1 MRMNC
6 GRWKNIQERCQGI
19 SDVRSRM
26 TAAIRQWRRS
36 QRYVQKEVRA
46 MKIYAV
52 KNDKDSYP
60 NIGDMQKGYSIGA
73 ELWCKKCDFHM
84 RGETVF
90 EVDEFM
96 NVKIVSGGVQHMIE
110 NWNRRANDE
119 TD

>member
-1 MRMNC
+1 MNC

-60 NIGDMQKGYSIGA
+60 NIGDGLLEVSESRPTFFRLVGSNRHYTYR
-73 ELWCKKCDFHM
+73 DFTFYD
-84 RGETVF
+84 R
-90 EVDEFM
+90 
-96 NVKIVSGGVQHMIE
+96 NGVQIPKQFL
-110 NWNRRANDE
+110 RA
-119 TD
+119 

>member
-6 GRWKNIQERCQGI
+6 GRWKNIQERCQFI
-19 SDVRSRM
+19 SVGQNRM

-60 NIGDMQKGYSIGA
+60 NIGNVLLEVSESRPTFFRLVGSNRHYPYR
-73 ELWCKKCDFHM
+73 DFTFYD
-84 RGETVF
+84 R
-90 EVDEFM
+90 
-96 NVKIVSGGVQHMIE
+96 NGVQIPKQFL
-110 NWNRRANDE
+110 RA
-119 TD
+119 